1 MEKLIMYHGYAI
13 TTFTTSNDCQVRF
26 NNGFTQVCKSLHAA
40 KIWITKHCL

>member
-1 MEKLIMYHGYAI
+1 MKSVYYHGYAI
-13 TTFTTSNDCQVRF
+13 TTFENEKICSIVF